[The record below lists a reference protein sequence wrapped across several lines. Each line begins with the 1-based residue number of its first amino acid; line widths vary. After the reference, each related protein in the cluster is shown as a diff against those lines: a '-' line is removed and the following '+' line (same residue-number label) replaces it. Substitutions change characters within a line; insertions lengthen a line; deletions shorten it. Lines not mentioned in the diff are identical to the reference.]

1 MEFMRKTTI
10 KTRLI
15 VVQLVVLFGF
25 TTLWFQFSSLVETK
39 NASMH
44 KIEII
49 DNITFSQKALTAHIR
64 GYQIFVTP
72 TEIKN
77 YEAAYANFQSKAKSL
92 KELSPENAKTI
103 DDILSNIAKWNDMNK
118 KRIEIIDK
126 KDLMS
131 TEEWID
137 NPMRQELSTILS
149 KSLKIDKNASAE
161 LAKLRNNIKTT
172 DDAVMEQKKTT
183 TTITAILTSIILF
196 GALWAIGKSIASPVS
211 QIATSINTVN
221 INNDLTASVKE
232 TGKDEVSQISTDFN
246 KLLQKLSSTIEEAKK
261 SANQNSELAVRLS
274 ETSTKIKN
282 GANEQAKLAQEESEN
297 SKNIQNSIE
306 VLVEEAKANKTN
318 IENASQGLQ
327 HTKNQIANM
336 VSSIHKQAEAE
347 GALADRLNRLS
358 EDAEQV
364 KGVLT
369 VISDI
374 ADQTNLLALNAAIEA
389 ARAGEHGRGFAV
401 VADEVRKLAE
411 RTQKSLTEINSTISV
426 IVQSINDA
434 SEEMSKGSEGAKEIS
449 KKSTLIEE
457 TVNQSV
463 GIINTLSVDIEKLA
477 NESIQ
482 NAQSIGNSAKQIEFI
497 SSLSTQNAN
506 ETKEIADASMQM
518 QEMAKELSKKLER
531 FNT

>member
-1 MEFMRKTTI
+1 MDFMRQTTI
-10 KTRLI
+10 KIRLI
-15 VVQLVVLFGF
+15 IVQLIVLIGLIG
-25 TTLWFQFSSLVETK
+25 LWFQYSSLMNTK
-39 NASMH
+39 DESAR

-49 DNITFSQKALTAHIR
+49 DNITFTQKSLTAHIR

-77 YEAAYANFQSKAKSL
+77 YEAAYANFQGKAKEL
-92 KELSPENAKTI
+92 KDLTPENSKRI
-103 DDILSNIAKWNDMNK
+103 DDILSSLAKWHEMNK

-126 KDLMS
+126 KDVLS
-131 TEEWID
+131 IEEWID
-137 NPMRQELSTILS
+137 SPMRQELSSILS

-161 LAKLRNNIKTT
+161 LAKLRSDIKAA
-172 DDAVMEQKKTT
+172 DDSKIATKKTM
-183 TTITAILTSIILF
+183 TTISVLGIAGILF
-196 GALWAIGKSIASPVS
+196 FVMIAISKSIATP
-211 QIATSINTVN
+211 IARIAESINTVN
-221 INNDLTASVKE
+221 TNNDLTALAKE
-232 TGKDEVSQISTDFN
+232 DGKDEVSQISTDFN
-246 KLLQKLSSTIEEAKK
+246 RLLQRLRGTVEEAKR
-261 SANQNSELAVRLS
+261 SANQNSELAVKLS

-282 GANEQAKLAQEESEN
+282 GANKQAELAQQESEN
-297 SKNIQNSIE
+297 SKGIQSSIE
-306 VLVEEAKANKTN
+306 LLVEEAKANKTN

-327 HTKNQIANM
+327 NTKNQIATM

-347 GALADRLNRLS
+347 SALADRLNRLS

-457 TVNQSV
+457 TVNESV

>member
-1 MEFMRKTTI
+1 MDFMRQTTI

-15 VVQLVVLFGF
+15 VVQFIVLFGLAA
-25 TTLWFQFSSLVETK
+25 LWLQFSSLMDTK
-39 NASMH
+39 DKSTQKM
-44 KIEII
+44 EII
-49 DNITFSQKALTAHIR
+49 DNIAFTQKSLTAHIR

-72 TEIKN
+72 VEIKN
-77 YEAAYANFQSKAKSL
+77 YEAAYSNFQAKAKEL
-92 KELSPENAKTI
+92 KELSPENAKKI
-103 DDILSNIAKWNDMNK
+103 DDVLVNIAKWNEMNR

-126 KDLMS
+126 KDVLS
-131 TEEWID
+131 IEEWIES
-137 NPMRQELSTILS
+137 PMRQELSGILS

-161 LAKLRNNIKTT
+161 LAKLRSDIKSIDEAKITT
-172 DDAVMEQKKTT
+172 KKTVT
-183 TTITAILTSIILF
+183 TATVLIISGLLF
-196 GALWAIGKSIASPVS
+196 TALWSIGKSIATPISK
-211 QIATSINTVN
+211 IADSINTVTT
-221 INNDLTASVKE
+221 NNDLTVLAKE
-232 TGKDEVSQISTDFN
+232 SGKDEVSMISKDFN
-246 KLLQKLSSTIEEAKK
+246 RLLQRLRGTVEEAKH
-261 SANQNSELAVRLS
+261 SALQNSELAIKLS
-274 ETSTKIKN
+274 ETSTKIKS
-282 GANEQAKLAQEESEN
+282 GANEQAKLAQQESAN
-297 SKNIQNSIE
+297 SKSIQNSIE
-306 VLVEEAKANKTN
+306 LLVEEAKANRTN
-318 IENASQGLQ
+318 IENASYGLKS
-327 HTKNQIANM
+327 TKNQIANM
-336 VSSIHKQAEAE
+336 VSSIHKQAESE
-347 GALADRLNRLS
+347 SALADKLNRLS

-364 KGVLT
+364 KSVLT

-434 SEEMSKGSEGAKEIS
+434 SEEMSKGSQGAKEIS
-449 KKSTLIEE
+449 KKSIAIEE
-457 TVNQSV
+457 TVNESV
-463 GIINTLSVDIEKLA
+463 GIINALSVDIEKLA